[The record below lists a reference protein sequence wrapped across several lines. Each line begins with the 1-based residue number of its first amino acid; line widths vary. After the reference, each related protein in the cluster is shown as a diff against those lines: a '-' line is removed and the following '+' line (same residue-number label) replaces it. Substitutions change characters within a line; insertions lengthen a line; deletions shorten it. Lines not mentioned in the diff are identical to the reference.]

1 MMDMDECL
9 PLVYKNK
16 LSFSVDLATD
26 SKSVVGGQCTAG
38 WSETKEANCSRSIMC
53 GPDGKGCESFH
64 RL

>member
-1 MMDMDECL
+1 MDMDECL

-38 WSETKEANCSRSIMC
+38 WQLESVASPSCVALL
-53 GPDGKGCESFH
+53 GKGVSHFIDWKNV
-64 RL
+64 